1 MSIVYSSGGVSYISD
16 YGEPVR
22 ITRNLNSY
30 LPITVKTI
38 KTDNI
43 SKKLLDSLVSLDP
56 KLGLLMR
63 QNPILLGL
71 LDAGNDKTTRGQIVA
86 DFIKLNPYLSS
97 NDKNKLA
104 SLVEYV
110 NFNQVL
116 GRSGNLT
123 KDFSAELDKLKEV
136 LGPDIYDRLLDN
148 NLITTD
154 VKGLITNVLGTTDVN
169 RLKAERIDPNLVAGL
184 LASVL
189 PRNDISAITKIV
201 YESYGLNPATGK
213 PAPEL
218 VVEPET
224 LGAPIVSGTTPAGA
238 TSAPV
243 GTTPDVVV
251 KSPFVESTE
260 NLNKILDEKDK
271 QIKELE
277 SQIEKTDDENEKL
290 KLQAQID
297 QLLEIGGSTLDA
309 TRKRERDAPKQN
321 GSSTLEKSENDLIAD
336 RARAEP
342 QSSNDVLPLSTGQL
356 RLLDDIVDDDV
367 MGVAGPLGGA
377 GRQIDVRNPEGKPF
391 KLSDSGS
398 GSRPMSPRRPNILS
412 DQDKSPSKSKSAKA
426 TDVVSRSVDVS
437 MVPTLDNPF
446 PDMADDGPIVATA
459 PGLDKVD
466 ATPPLVLIPP
476 RNKPK
481 IVVIPKTP
489 PPTGQQPS
497 PSSTPETS
505 EREGQQTLSTG
516 DQPALSK
523 SAKKRI
529 RLRRRGSNIPS
540 EGSGSGITLERRGY
554 RYRTETDEKE
564 FKHLMDSME
573 TETGK
578 TILED
583 IYQLDEFP
591 KNVMGHVIYR
601 QLTPKTVHK
610 DLREDAM
617 KESPVK
623 LANDF
628 KMLRNYIMDRKKI

>member
-30 LPITVKTI
+30 LPITVKSI

-86 DFIKLNPYLSS
+86 DFIKSNPYLSS

-169 RLKAERIDPNLVAGL
+169 RLKSEGVDPNLVAGL

-201 YESYGLNPATGK
+201 YESYGLNPVTGK

-218 VVEPET
+218 AVQPET
-224 LGAPIVSGTTPAGA
+224 LGAPIAVPPVVNLVSPEQLYTEPNKSDSNEFLTEKVNKLASIMA
-238 TSAPV
+238 DIDKKLISA
-243 GTTPDVVV
+243 
-251 KSPFVESTE
+251 
-260 NLNKILDEKDK
+260 
-271 QIKELE
+271 
-277 SQIEKTDDENEKL
+277 TDDEKL
-290 KLQAQID
+290 KLNEEYERANNIGTLAQIELD
-297 QLLEIGGSTLDA
+297 DRKSNLPFSDVVPIGQPLI
-309 TRKRERDAPKQN
+309 N
-321 GSSTLEKSENDLIAD
+321 SSTLQKSEIELIAD
-336 RARAEP
+336 RARDEP

-367 MGVAGPLGGA
+367 MGQQTLSVGVAGPLGGA

-398 GSRPMSPRRPNILS
+398 GTRPMSPRRPNILS
-412 DQDKSPSKSKSAKA
+412 DEDRSPSKSK
-426 TDVVSRSVDVS
+426 TSRSVDVS
-437 MVPTLDNPF
+437 MVPTLDYPF
-446 PDMADDGPIVATA
+446 PDMADDGAIASTA

-466 ATPPLVLIPP
+466 ASPPLVLIPP

-489 PPTGQQPS
+489 LSASAAPPPTEQPL

-505 EREGQQTLSTG
+505 EREN
-516 DQPALSK
+516 QPALSK

-591 KNVMGHVIYR
+591 KNVMGHTIYR

-617 KESPVK
+617 KENPVK